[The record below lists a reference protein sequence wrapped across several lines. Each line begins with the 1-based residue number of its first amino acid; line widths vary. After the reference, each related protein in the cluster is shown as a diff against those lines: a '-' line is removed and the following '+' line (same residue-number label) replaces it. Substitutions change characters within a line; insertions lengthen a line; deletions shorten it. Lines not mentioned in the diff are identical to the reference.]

1 MTREFN
7 AEVCAARG
15 EYYAQQW
22 LSRDEKGPKGNPRF
36 GPAMVLRD
44 MHNLAYKD
52 EYEVVMQGLRDN
64 LGKGA
69 WAKFEGAFKKI
80 QKPREDKVFAE
91 ELKRRLAITP
101 DGDHIEGVIGTVAVG
116 GRRIGTQIIEVEA
129 PDSIA
134 RRKRLGLPKTAE
146 NRETRHKIVAL
157 DWPVYAGEED
167 ERHAGSGVADPIP
180 GPLGNAV
187 KTFLEDESGALNT
200 RVSNESILLGANA
213 ICDNVDEGTLGAIIV
228 GYTTAQAV
236 DPDTAIG
243 AQVKLFTC
251 TASATAFGVAT
262 DAAPGGLKT
271 ANAITDDTSADATN
285 TLDWCRASS
294 SSVADTA
301 LDDHIDG
308 EADTT
313 GSDWTFNTVAIVA
326 GATVSITSWTC
337 TLPES

>member
-52 EYEVVMQGLRDN
+52 EYEVVMQGLRDS

-69 WAKFEGAFKKI
+69 WAKFEAGFKKI

-101 DGDHIEGVIGTVAVG
+101 GGDHIEGAIGTVAVG